1 MLWRMV
7 FSKEQQ
13 TGPTGP
19 LRLERQMC
27 GTMRPCSSQAGRCP
41 SCPVQDTV
49 AVPEYGQTGG
59 FDTFR
64 PIMGVLN
71 GARAEILTVVVE

>member
-1 MLWRMV
+1 MGQCVPVLA
-7 FSKEQQ
+7 KLD
-13 TGPTGP
+13 GG
-19 LRLERQMC
+19 
-27 GTMRPCSSQAGRCP
+27 QA
-41 SCPVQDTV
+41 VQCRTV

-71 GARAEILTVVVE
+71 GARAEMLTVGVE

>member
-1 MLWRMV
+1 MGQCVPVLA
-7 FSKEQQ
+7 
-13 TGPTGP
+13 
-19 LRLERQMC
+19 RLD
-27 GTMRPCSSQAGRCP
+27 GGQA
-41 SCPVQDTV
+41 VQCRTV

-71 GARAEILTVVVE
+71 GARAEMLTVGVEYG